1 MNQVLSDAAEAALVE
16 SLASVV
22 QFLEETDDEDLEP
35 DIAIRWM
42 EWVSYL
48 LNQLSKADRRALTSL
63 RRARMDQTSD
73 PWMRKALEGLYSGCG
88 LDEDHEDED
97 D

>member
-1 MNQVLSDAAEAALVE
+1 MLSDAAEAALVE

-22 QFLEETDDEDLEP
+22 QFLEEVDDEDLDP
-35 DIAIRWM
+35 QVAVRWM

-48 LNQLSKADRRALTSL
+48 LNQLPKADRQAVVSL
-63 RRARMDQTSD
+63 CRARMDEAGD

-88 LDEDHEDED
+88 LDEDAV
-97 D
+97 

>member
-1 MNQVLSDAAEAALVE
+1 VLSDAAEAALVE

-22 QFLEETDDEDLEP
+22 QFLEEVDDEDLNP
-35 DIAIRWM
+35 HIAIRWM

-48 LNQLSKADRRALTSL
+48 LNQLPKAGRQAVVSL
-63 RRARMDQTSD
+63 CRARLDQASD
-73 PWMRKALEGLYSGCG
+73 PWMRKALEGLYSGCC
-88 LDEDHEDED
+88 LDEDDED

>member
-1 MNQVLSDAAEAALVE
+1 LLSDAAEVALVE

-22 QFLEETDDEDLEP
+22 QFLEDVNDEDLDP
-35 DIAIRWM
+35 DLAVRWM
-42 EWVSYL
+42 EWVSHL
-48 LNQLSKADRRALTSL
+48 LNELSKTDRHAVVALC
-63 RRARMDQTSD
+63 RARMDQTSD

-88 LDEDHEDED
+88 LDEDDGRD